1 MINKSDIS
9 DALDFLDEDMIRHTE
24 LLRKKHA
31 RDKRGIGKRRERL
44 RFGTAAAACVLLL
57 GVLIALMVIA
67 LNRGGITGL
76 KEQGE
81 DMTVQQNK
89 ESGSED
95 MSALHAEE
103 NSAEDSEEEAAE
115 DFVAIETILAQLE
128 QEEGTFTENSTLEMI
143 LSAVDL
149 GEYVG
154 LYEVIS
160 QSHSEGNVLS
170 ESVGGRVTESEEAV
184 ESTASEME
192 KSASL
197 SESGESNPAG
207 SASLSENDG
216 TETADGY
223 YRVKG
228 HEDLQ
233 YLIYKETHAVYA
245 GEGTYAYTEDGEV
258 IEADHY
264 FLLKFVC
271 FDSEE
276 YAYSDV
282 LRLVYQIDSA
292 QDIQQILIKPS
303 KADNTDT
310 GKALQEEIGETT
322 VTDAAD
328 IETFY
333 EILSSLTCYGS
344 DRWDLIDLGNW
355 EIAADSAVN
364 DDSQTW
370 SRVLVER
377 YLTFTTD
384 YGNEIDGLKYTAYSD
399 MFYEFNGIAYSA
411 LTEEQAESICEILGI
426 DAD

>member
-1 MINKSDIS
+1 MDKQDIS
-9 DALDFLDEDMIRHTE
+9 DAIEFLDENMIRHTE

-31 RDKRGIGKRRERL
+31 RDKRGNGKRRERL
-44 RFGTAAAACVLLL
+44 RFGSAAAACVLLL
-57 GVLIALMVIA
+57 GILVVLMVLA
-67 LNRGGITGL
+67 LNRDGITGQE
-76 KEQGE
+76 EQGE
-81 DMTVQQNK
+81 GMTVQTDGQ
-89 ESGSED
+89 SGTED
-95 MSALHAEE
+95 MSVSSSEE
-103 NSAEDSEEEAAE
+103 NSVKVSEN
-115 DFVAIETILAQLE
+115 FISIETLLKQLE
-128 QEEGTFTENSTLEMI
+128 QEEEGTSTEYSTMEML

-160 QSHSEGNVLS
+160 QSHSEGGVLS
-170 ESVGGRVTESEEAV
+170 ESVGSMVTGSQEVAED
-184 ESTASEME
+184 TASGEAG
-192 KSASL
+192 SVSS
-197 SESGESNPAG
+197 SESGESSQAG
-207 SASLSENDG
+207 SESSSENKG
-216 TETADGY
+216 TEIADGY
-223 YRVKG
+223 YRVAG

-258 IEADHY
+258 IEADYY

-292 QDIQQILIKPS
+292 QDIQQILVKPS

-310 GKALQEEIGETT
+310 GKALQDEIGEST

-328 IETFY
+328 IERFY
-333 EILSSLTCYGS
+333 EIMSYLTCYGS

-355 EIAADSAVN
+355 EIAADSTVN

-377 YLTFTTD
+377 YLTYTTD

-399 MFYEFNGIAYSA
+399 MFYEFSGIAYNT
-411 LTEEQAESICEILGI
+411 LTEEQAELICEILGI
-426 DAD
+426 D